1 LIGNSSAILTEV
13 ENKETSMEI
22 PSIVATREVFPDDD
36 DEYLDAAE
44 AEIALQNNKNY
55 FSDLKI
61 N

>member
-1 LIGNSSAILTEV
+1 
-13 ENKETSMEI
+13 MEI

>member
-1 LIGNSSAILTEV
+1 MTEV